1 MKTPF
6 MNFIQNWSSF
16 ASRFDLVETVVSRKA
31 NMLAFLVIRFLLM
44 SALVV
49 GFSWYAFDL
58 HP

>member
-1 MKTPF
+1 
-6 MNFIQNWSSF
+6 MNLLHRLSSF
-16 ASRFDLVETVVSRKA
+16 TSRLDPTEALVSRKA
-31 NMLAFLVIRFLLM
+31 NMLTFLVIRFLLM

>member
-1 MKTPF
+1 MKTPPI
-6 MNFIQNWSSF
+6 NFIQNWSSF
-16 ASRFDLVETVVSRKA
+16 ASRFDLVETVVNRKA